1 MARKIENSF
10 QMAATLLELDHKM
23 TEHKKYIESIEAEVN
38 QQEQE
43 LDVLI
48 DKLIELETENMY
60 LRIILNKLLSERDF
74 TLEDLFS
81 NENTRKETK

>member
-1 MARKIENSF
+1 MARKITDNF
-10 QMAATLLELDHKM
+10 QMAAALLELDHEM

-38 QQEQE
+38 QQDQE

-60 LRIILNKLLSERDF
+60 LRIILNKLLSEKDF
-74 TLEDLFS
+74 ALEDLFN
-81 NENTRKETK
+81 NENTREETK

>member
-1 MARKIENSF
+1 MARKINDQF
-10 QMAATLLELDHKM
+10 QMAAALLELDHEM

-38 QQEQE
+38 QQDQE

-48 DKLIELETENMY
+48 DKLIELEKENMY
-60 LRIILNKLLSERDF
+60 LRILLNKLLSDSDY
-74 TLEDLFS
+74 TLEGVLE

>member
-1 MARKIENSF
+1 MARKINDKF
-10 QMAATLLELDHKM
+10 QMAATLLELDHEM
-23 TEHKKYIESIEAEVN
+23 TEHKKYIENIEIEIN

-48 DKLIELETENMY
+48 DKVIGLETENMY

>member
-1 MARKIENSF
+1 MARKINNSF
-10 QMAATLLELDHKM
+10 QMAATLLELDHEM
-23 TEHKKYIESIEAEVN
+23 TEHKKYIENIETEIN

-43 LDVLI
+43 LDILI
-48 DKLIELETENMY
+48 DKVIGLETENMY